1 MIAYL
6 EGKVLKTGV
15 NNLILKV
22 SQIGYKVYVSNG
34 ILMTTK
40 AGNQLELFIYQNLK
54 EDISDLYGFLNS
66 NELDLFEKLIS
77 VNKVGPKSALNI
89 MNLGFDDVITAINNQ
104 DVTFLTKASGLGKK
118 GAERI
123 ILELS
128 GKLVLEEQ
136 DSNIDQEGYLALESL
151 GYERKHISE
160 VLKTKPENIG
170 TIESMVKYFLQ
181 NL

>member
-6 EGKVLKTGV
+6 EGKVLKTGI

-40 AGNQLELFIYQNLK
+40 VGNQLELFIYQNLK

-128 GKLVLEEQ
+128 GKLVVEEQ
-136 DSNIDQEGYLALESL
+136 VSNIDQEVYLALESL

-170 TIESMVKYFLQ
+170 TVESMVKYFLQ

>member
-6 EGKVLKTGV
+6 EGKVLKTGI

-22 SQIGYKVYVSNG
+22 SQIGYKIYVANG
-34 ILMTTK
+34 ILMTIK
-40 AGNQLELFIYQNLK
+40 AGNNLQLFIYQNLK
-54 EDISDLYGFLNS
+54 EDISDLYGFLNP

-89 MNLGFDDVITAINNQ
+89 MNLGFDEVISAINTQN
-104 DVTFLTKASGLGKK
+104 VTFLTKASGLGKK

-128 GKLVLEEQ
+128 GKLVIEEQ
-136 DSNIDQEGYLALESL
+136 TSSIDQEVYLALESL

>member
-136 DSNIDQEGYLALESL
+136 VSNIDQEVYLALESL

>member
-6 EGKVLKTGV
+6 EGEVIKTGI

-22 SQIGYKVYVSNG
+22 SQIGYKVFVSNG
-34 ILMTTK
+34 ILMSTK
-40 AGNQLELFIYQNLK
+40 TGNQIQLFIFQNLK
-54 EDISDLYGFLNS
+54 EDCSDLYGFLNS

-77 VNKVGPKSALNI
+77 VNKVGPKSGLNI
-89 MNLGFDDVITAINNQ
+89 MNLGFDEVIAAINNQ
-104 DVTFLTKASGLGKK
+104 DVSFLTKASGLGKK

-128 GKLVLEEQ
+128 GKLVVDMQ
-136 DSNIDQEGYLALESL
+136 ATSIDQEVYLALENL
-151 GYERKHISE
+151 GYERKHITDI
-160 VLKTKPENIG
+160 LKTKPENIA
-170 TIESMVKYFLQ
+170 TVESMVKYFLQ

>member
-40 AGNQLELFIYQNLK
+40 VGNQLELFIYQNLK

-89 MNLGFDDVITAINNQ
+89 MNLGFDDVISAINNQ

-136 DSNIDQEGYLALESL
+136 VSNIDQEVFLALESL

-170 TIESMVKYFLQ
+170 TVESMVKYFLQ

>member
-40 AGNQLELFIYQNLK
+40 VGNQLELFIYQNLK

-89 MNLGFDDVITAINNQ
+89 MNLGFDDVISAINNQ

-136 DSNIDQEGYLALESL
+136 VSNIDQEVYLALESL

-170 TIESMVKYFLQ
+170 TVESMVKYFLQ

>member
-6 EGKVLKTGV
+6 EGKVLKTGI

-40 AGNQLELFIYQNLK
+40 VGNQLELFIYQNLK
-54 EDISDLYGFLNS
+54 EDISDLYGFLTS

-89 MNLGFDDVITAINNQ
+89 MNLGFDDVINAINNQ

-128 GKLVLEEQ
+128 GKLVVEEQ
-136 DSNIDQEGYLALESL
+136 VSNIDQEVYLALESL

-170 TIESMVKYFLQ
+170 TVESMVKYFLQ